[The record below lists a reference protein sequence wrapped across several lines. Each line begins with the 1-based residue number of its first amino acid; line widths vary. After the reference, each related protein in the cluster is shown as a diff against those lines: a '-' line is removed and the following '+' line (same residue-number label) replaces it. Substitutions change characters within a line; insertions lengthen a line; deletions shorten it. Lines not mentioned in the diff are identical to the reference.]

1 MKNTRGGVRCSR
13 LVRPTLQWRLSPTQ
27 GTSSHLSSAC
37 ICITKR
43 KIHVS
48 QPPSIWENFGAPKGH
63 WKKKENIMAA
73 IDRAEQVLGLQKVIQ
88 FDLTLIL
95 AKNQCIFVNLQPEDW
110 YNISK
115 SDLNEVSLFPSSLKR
130 IQLVELLAEKY
141 PQHKWDKML
150 ILRGRFTQQRKLER
164 AVNAL
169 FPV

>member
-1 MKNTRGGVRCSR
+1 
-13 LVRPTLQWRLSPTQ
+13 
-27 GTSSHLSSAC
+27 
-37 ICITKR
+37 
-43 KIHVS
+43 
-48 QPPSIWENFGAPKGH
+48 
-63 WKKKENIMAA
+63 MAA
-73 IDRAEQVLGLQKVIQ
+73 IDRAEQALGLQKVIQ
-88 FDLTLIL
+88 FNLTLIL
-95 AKNQCIFVNLQPEDW
+95 PKNQCIFVNLQPEDW